1 MAKQIKTVSAEERV
15 NVGIVKGFTFYLN
28 IALVALGITLTIL
41 MGKELLYFYRY
52 VFGGHDSG
60 GQYEFLERIL
70 EFFLYFEFIAM
81 IVKYFKESYHFPL
94 RYFLYLGIT
103 ALTRLIIVSHDNAV
117 QTLLFSLAI
126 LALVISLSILNLV
139 KAYVEPIT
147 ITEDT

>member
-1 MAKQIKTVSAEERV
+1 MKKQRKTENNENRV
-15 NVGIVKGFTFYLN
+15 NFVIVKGFSFFLN
-28 IALVALGITLTIL
+28 ISLVALGMTLIFL
-41 MGKELLYFYRY
+41 MGKEIIYFFRY
-52 VFGGHDSG
+52 VFGGHVDG

-81 IVKYFKESYHFPL
+81 FVKYFKENYHFPL

-103 ALTRLIIVSHDNAV
+103 ALTRLIIVNHDNSV
-117 QTLLFSLAI
+117 HTLLFSLAI
-126 LALVISLSILNLV
+126 LVLVISLSILNLV